1 MSKKIFYPLM
11 ALAVVFF
18 ITSVVVFIQSSR
30 SAKKEAVPIVETL
43 PGEEIKGST
52 FIKFKVFFF
61 EENQGPMRPVVYEIE
76 RPRLKEE
83 NYSRLLDI
91 MLRGDKNFITPVP
104 DGVKVRTLYYVAEEN
119 LLVLDFGDELTAR
132 FGGGATAE
140 MEFVYFIVDNFCFNF
155 KEIKKVKFLVMGN
168 PIKTLGGHLDMESPF
183 YPDFSYLAEQ

>member
-1 MSKKIFYPLM
+1 MSKKIFYPLL

-43 PGEEIKGST
+43 PGEEVKGST

-61 EENQGPMRPVVYEIE
+61 EENQGLMKPVVYEIE

-183 YPDFSYLAEQ
+183 YPDFSFLAEQ